1 MKQRKT
7 FLSLLLALALC
18 LSLSIPALAGGSLY
32 DIEILYRDGTL
43 VGCYVDESASGDGW
57 SYDSATQTLTLN
69 GLDCKNVYFSAY
81 SGNSDNWTLRLADGS
96 VNKAEQLGLS
106 TLSNG
111 EHITITGT
119 GSLILQGNKRSA
131 VDFHLSGSDS
141 SLTFQSPLT
150 ITGGP
155 NDGDRLPLTGVKDGD
170 YLVYQTADGE
180 KARYAVIAPDG
191 ASVPEAP
198 EQPSVNTAY
207 ATPCPI
213 LVNGQAVDFDA
224 YMLKDANGN
233 GTNYLK
239 LRDVAHVLNG
249 TAAQFNVGWDGAV
262 GAITITTNA
271 AYTTPNGSEMS
282 TPFSGDQS
290 YTDNQASVLVNGVK
304 TDLHA
309 ITITDAS
316 GAGYTYFKLRDLGE
330 ALGFVVDW
338 DGTSVVINTP

>member
-1 MKQRKT
+1 M
-7 FLSLLLALALC
+7 
-18 LSLSIPALAGGSLY
+18 
-32 DIEILYRDGTL
+32 
-43 VGCYVDESASGDGW
+43 
-57 SYDSATQTLTLN
+57 
-69 GLDCKNVYFSAY
+69 
-81 SGNSDNWTLRLADGS
+81 
-96 VNKAEQLGLS
+96 
-106 TLSNG
+106 
-111 EHITITGT
+111 
-119 GSLILQGNKRSA
+119 
-131 VDFHLSGSDS
+131 DFHLFGSDS

-191 ASVPEAP
+191 ASVPETP
-198 EQPSVNTAY
+198 EQPAVNTAY

-249 TAAQFNVGWDGAV
+249 TAAQFNVGWDGAA
-262 GAITITTNA
+262 GAITITTNS

-309 ITITDAS
+309 ITIADAS

-330 ALGFVVDW
+330 ALGFAVDW